1 MQGKIIKGISGFYY
15 VYTAEH
21 GTVYECHAKGIFRKK
36 QIKPLI
42 GDDVE
47 IEVIDESTATGNITD
62 IMPRRNTLLRP
73 AVANVDQAVIIFAVR
88 YPDPSF
94 NLLDSFLIRMERE
107 KLPCIICFNKEDI
120 AERRQLDDLKKAY
133 GTCGYKVIFL
143 SARSGD
149 GFEELREILA
159 GRTSTVAGPSG
170 VGKSSVINRLCP
182 ESNMETGEISRK
194 IERGKNTTRHSEIFA
209 LGENTYIIDTPG
221 FTSLDINDIT
231 KDELVSYYPEFAEFS
246 DSCRFRGCAHMSE
259 PDCAVKAAVQE
270 GRLSTVR
277 YDNYREL
284 YELLKN
290 VRRYR

>member
-47 IEVIDESTATGNITD
+47 IEVIDESTETGNITD

-94 NLLDSFLIRMERE
+94 NLLDRFLIRMERE

-120 AERRQLDDLKKAY
+120 AERSQLDDLKKAY

-182 ESNMETGEISRK
+182 EANMETGEISRK

-270 GRLSTVR
+270 GRISTVR

>member
-21 GTVYECHAKGIFRKK
+21 GIVYECHAKGIFRKK

-47 IEVIDESTATGNITD
+47 IEVIDESTETGNITD

-94 NLLDSFLIRMERE
+94 NLLDRFLIRMERE

-120 AERRQLDDLKKAY
+120 AERSQLDDLKKAY

-182 ESNMETGEISRK
+182 EANMETGEISRK

-270 GRLSTVR
+270 GRISTVR